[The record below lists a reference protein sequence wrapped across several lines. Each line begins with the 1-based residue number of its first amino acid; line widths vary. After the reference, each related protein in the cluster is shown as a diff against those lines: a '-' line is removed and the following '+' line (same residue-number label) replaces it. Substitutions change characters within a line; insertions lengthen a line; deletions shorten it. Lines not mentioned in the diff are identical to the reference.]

1 MKYEVI
7 GHDMQAV
14 EIQLD
19 PGQTIVAEAGA
30 LIYMEDGITFQARM
44 GDGTEPADA
53 GLLSTLWGAAKRAA
67 TGAGVFLTHFQNQT
81 DAPRRVAFG
90 ANNPGKVLKLD
101 LAEWGGAVLCEHGS
115 FLCVTQGTR
124 VNAAFAQRLR
134 AGAFGGAGFVLQ
146 RIEGNGTLFA
156 HACGS
161 IIEKKLANETLRV
174 EPGAIVALPTSIDY
188 SIERA
193 GNLKTMLFGGEGL
206 FLATLRGSGTV
217 LLQSLPWSR
226 VVHHILEQA
235 NAK

>member
-1 MKYEVI
+1 MKYEII

-14 EIQLD
+14 EILLE
-19 PGQTIVAEAGA
+19 PGKTIVAEAGSM
-30 LIYMEDGITFQARM
+30 IYMEDGVTFQARM
-44 GDGTEPADA
+44 GDGTEPPDA
-53 GLLSTLWGAAKRAA
+53 GLLSALWGAAKRAA

-81 DAPRRVAFG
+81 DAPRRVVFG
-90 ANNPGKVLKLD
+90 ANNPGKVLLVD
-101 LAEWGGAVLCEHGS
+101 LAQWGGALLCEHGS
-115 FLCVTQGTR
+115 FLCATQGTK
-124 VNAAFAQRLR
+124 VNAAFAQKLR

-146 RIEGNGTLFA
+146 RVEGDGTLFV

-161 IIEKKLANETLRV
+161 VIEKRLNNETLRV
-174 EPGAIVALPTSIDY
+174 EPGALVALNTTIEY

-193 GNLKTMLFGGEGL
+193 GNLKSMLFGGEGL